1 MTTHLS
7 PGAYLTALVV
17 LGRTAVGLF
26 VHGLRYPGGAG
37 RIASGG
43 RVVPR

>member
-1 MTTHLS
+1 MTVNLP
-7 PGAYLTALVV
+7 PGAYLIALAV

-37 RIASGG
+37 RIARGG
-43 RVVPR
+43 NVVPR